1 MKLLDFVDFIT
12 LYYLA
17 EAEDFCKVRR
27 IGEKLSETFVSIGL
41 QKGSP
46 YRDTLNRGIMTLHKK
61 GIIASIR
68 EKWILY
74 SERNCDKVT
83 CNILK
88 SESLYVF

>member
-1 MKLLDFVDFIT
+1 MDFLISLLCF
-12 LYYLA
+12 YLV

-46 YRDTLNRGIMTLHKK
+46 YRDVLNRGIMTLHKK

-83 CNILK
+83 CNVFK
-88 SESLYVF
+88 SAVHRFYFL